1 MTLDYE
7 YTCPECGTDY
17 CGDIDCDDLNDSIK
31 KVRCEE
37 CDYEMEIN
45 VEVDVIVNVS

>member
-17 CGDIDCDDLNDSIK
+17 CGDIDCDDLNDAIK
-31 KVRCEE
+31 S
-37 CDYEMEIN
+37 DYEMEIS